1 MQEKKEQILFLQFS
15 SHTEEKFHP
24 LIAKKKKTKNKKT
37 HYSSNQ

>member
-24 LIAKKKKTKNKKT
+24 LIAKKTQHIIVVTNEE
-37 HYSSNQ
+37 Y